1 MTEALMTGQT
11 AIAEPELLDLLPAD
25 QRGGV
30 SSNALATSLAAAGS
44 LALAACGDG
53 SSGGGATGGG
63 TPTPSPTPS
72 PTPTPVALTQAQ
84 ASRFLSQASIG
95 YAKAD
100 VTGLASSNFNTWITN
115 QLALARPQKFW
126 DFLIANGYD
135 AAANVN
141 TNNGFDP
148 MIWSQLIGS
157 GDILRQR
164 VGLSL
169 LNMWVVSID
178 GFGASWEPFIM
189 AAYLDVLWDNAFGN
203 YRDIMEGVSTS
214 VAMSY
219 FLTFLGNQK
228 ANATTGAIPDENYG
242 RELMQLFTIG
252 LNQLNMDG
260 TPVTSGGQPVPT
272 YTQDDVAQHA
282 RVWTGYA
289 LANND
294 NTTPARM
301 RLPLAITATQHETGA
316 TSFLGITIPA
326 GTDGAGARKLALDGL
341 FAHASMP
348 PFVSKQLIQHMVT
361 SNPSPAY
368 VSRVANVFANN
379 GSGVRGDMK
388 AIVRAILTDAEARDD
403 SQVGSGTFGKLRE
416 PVVRLVQWAKAF
428 GVTSPTN
435 TWPFGNT
442 GSSANRL
449 AESPGHAP
457 SVFNWFRPGYTPP
470 GTTVST
476 KGLVA
481 PEFQLANEPS
491 VIAYVNYMQ
500 TLIANGA
507 GEAKPNYDALTPL
520 ATDSAALLAELNLV
534 LAANQ
539 IGATTI
545 TQMKTALDTISVAT
559 NAGITNRVGAAIL
572 LVMASPEYLVQR

>member
-1 MTEALMTGQT
+1 MTET
-11 AIAEPELLDLLPAD
+11 AMPIAVQEAEPELLELLPED
-25 QRGGV
+25 RRGSISRRG
-30 SSNALATSLAAAGS
+30 LAASLASASA

-53 SSGGGATGGG
+53 GSGGGGTGGGG
-63 TPTPSPTPS
+63 TPTPSPA
-72 PTPTPVALTQAQ
+72 PTPTPTVAALTQAQ
-84 ASRFLSQASIG
+84 ASRFLSQAAIG
-95 YAKAD
+95 YGKTD
-100 VTGLASSNFNTWITN
+100 VTNLASSNSSTWINN
-115 QLALARPQKFW
+115 QFALPRPQKFW
-126 DFLIANGYD
+126 DFLIAGGYD

-148 MIWSQLIGS
+148 MMWSQLIGS
-157 GDILRQR
+157 NDILRQR

-169 LNMWVVSID
+169 LNMWVTSID
-178 GFGASWEPFIM
+178 GFGAPWEPFIM
-189 AAYLDVLWDNAFGN
+189 AAYLDILWDNAFGN

-214 VAMSY
+214 VAMSC
-219 FLTFLGNQK
+219 FLTFLGNSR
-228 ANATTGAIPDENYG
+228 ANTTTGSIPDENYA

-260 TPVTSGGQPVPT
+260 TPVLSGGNPVPT

-282 RVWTGYA
+282 RVWTGYTF
-289 LANND
+289 ANN
-294 NTTPARM
+294 NNSTPARM
-301 RLPLAITATQHETGA
+301 RLPLIINANHETGA
-316 TSFLGITIPA
+316 INFLGISIPA
-326 GTDGAGARKLALDGL
+326 GHDGATARRMALDGL
-341 FAHASMP
+341 FANSSLP

-379 GSGVRGDMK
+379 GSGARGDMK
-388 AIVRAILTDAEARDD
+388 AVIRAILTDSEARDD
-403 SQVGSGTFGKLRE
+403 SQISSATFGKLRE

-428 GVTSPTN
+428 GVASPTN

-449 AESPGHAP
+449 AQSPGRAP

-470 GTTVST
+470 GTAVST
-476 KGLVA
+476 KNLVA

-500 TLIANGA
+500 TLIANDA
-507 GEAKPNYDALTPL
+507 GEARPNYDALTPL

-539 IGATTI
+539 IGSTTI
-545 TQMKTALDTISVAT
+545 SQMKTALDTISTAT
-559 NAGITNRVGAAIL
+559 NAGILNRVQAAIL

>member
-1 MTEALMTGQT
+1 MTEALMPDAVQLADG
-11 AIAEPELLDLLPAD
+11 EPELFEHLPAQ

-30 SSNALATSLAAAGS
+30 SRSALAVGLAAAGS
-44 LALAACGDG
+44 MALAACGDG
-53 SSGGGATGGG
+53 SSGGISGGGG
-63 TPTPSPTPS
+63 TPTPSPTP
-72 PTPTPVALTQAQ
+72 TPTVAALTQTQ
-84 ASRFLSQASIG
+84 ASRFLSQAAIG

-100 VTGLASSNFNTWITN
+100 ITGLASSNINTWITN
-115 QLALARPQKFW
+115 QIAMPRPQKFW
-126 DFLIANGYD
+126 DFLIAGGFD

-148 MIWSQLIGS
+148 MLWSQLIGS
-157 GDILRQR
+157 NDILRQR

-178 GFGASWEPFIM
+178 GFGAPWEPFIM
-189 AAYLDVLWDNAFGN
+189 AAYLDGLWDNAFGN

-219 FLTFLGNQK
+219 YLTFLGNQRG
-228 ANATTGAIPDENYG
+228 NATTGSIPDENYA

-260 TPVTSGGQPVPT
+260 TPVTSGGNPVAT
-272 YTQDDVAQHA
+272 YTQDDVSQHA
-282 RVWTGYA
+282 RVWTGYT

-294 NTTPARM
+294 NSTPARM
-301 RLPLAITATQHETGA
+301 RLPLAINAAQHETGA
-316 TSFLGITIPA
+316 ISFLGISIPA
-326 GTDGAGARKLALDGL
+326 GHDGATARRLALDGL

-348 PFVSKQLIQHMVT
+348 PFVAKQLIQRMVT

-368 VSRVANVFANN
+368 VSRVANMFVNN
-379 GSGVRGDMK
+379 GSGVRGDMR
-388 AIVRAILTDAEARDD
+388 AVVRAILTDAEARDD
-403 SQVGSGTFGKLRE
+403 SQVASATFGKLRE

-449 AESPGHAP
+449 AQSPGRAP

-470 GTTVST
+470 GTAIST

-481 PEFQLANEPS
+481 PEFQMANEPS

-500 TLIANGA
+500 TLIASGA
-507 GEAKPNYDALTPL
+507 GEARPNYDALTPL
-520 ATDSAALLAELNLV
+520 ATDSQALLGELNLV
-534 LAANQ
+534 LAAGQ
-539 IGATTI
+539 IGAITI
-545 TQMKTALDTISVAT
+545 GQMRTALDTISVAT
-559 NAGITNRVGAAIL
+559 NAGITSRIQAAIL
-572 LVMASPEYLVQR
+572 LVMAAPEFLVQR